1 MYINLLNTMVSKIL
15 KFGKQKGSSLNFSAH
30 GGWGKEKNLKSAEKS
45 VRPKSFGGEAQAG
58 GQKGR
63 GLGGIPLFLCEIKL
77 RPVPPP
83 A

>member
-1 MYINLLNTMVSKIL
+1 VV
-15 KFGKQKGSSLNFSAH
+15 GQ
-30 GGWGKEKNLKSAEKS
+30 GKES
-45 VRPKSFGGEAQAG
+45 VRRKIRLPKSFGGEAQAG

-77 RPVPPP
+77 RTAPPP